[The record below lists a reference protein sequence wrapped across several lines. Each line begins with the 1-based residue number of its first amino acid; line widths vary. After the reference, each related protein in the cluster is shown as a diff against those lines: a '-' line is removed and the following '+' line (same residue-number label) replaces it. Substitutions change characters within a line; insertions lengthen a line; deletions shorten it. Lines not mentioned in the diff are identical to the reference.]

1 MKNKNYMMYRYLL
14 CVNDSFDLNFS
25 QAETVLLSIAR
36 KKNWQPNLWHKSP
49 IRGIM
54 PSSCL
59 AFFLRFFELVY
70 IVQNLREINTCVQF

>member
-1 MKNKNYMMYRYLL
+1 MKNKNRMMYRYLL

-36 KKNWQPNLWHKSP
+36 KKNWQPNLWYKSP

-54 PSSCL
+54 TSSRL
-59 AFFLRFFELVY
+59 AFFFFFFFCTFF
-70 IVQNLREINTCVQF
+70 N

>member
-1 MKNKNYMMYRYLL
+1 MMYRYLL

-36 KKNWQPNLWHKSP
+36 QKNWQPNLWHMSP

-54 PSSCL
+54 PSSFL
-59 AFFLRFFELVY
+59 ELFFCIFF
-70 IVQNLREINTCVQF
+70 N

>member
-36 KKNWQPNLWHKSP
+36 QKNWQPNLWHKSP
-49 IRGIM
+49 IKRIM

-59 AFFLRFFELVY
+59 AFFLCFF
-70 IVQNLREINTCVQF
+70 N

>member
-25 QAETVLLSIAR
+25 QAETVLLS
-36 KKNWQPNLWHKSP
+36 LWYKSP

-54 PSSCL
+54 PSSHL
-59 AFFLRFFELVY
+59 AFFFFFFFWC
-70 IVQNLREINTCVQF
+70 IFFN

>member
-36 KKNWQPNLWHKSP
+36 KKKIGNL
-49 IRGIM
+49 IYGI
-54 PSSCL
+54 SHQL
-59 AFFLRFFELVY
+59 GE
-70 IVQNLREINTCVQF
+70 

>member
-49 IRGIM
+49 VRGIM

-59 AFFLRFFELVY
+59 AFFLRF
-70 IVQNLREINTCVQF
+70 CMQF